1 MNSNLLI
8 AFGFFVM
15 ITLYV
20 LWHVRKMGRKV
31 QNLEKGSNLATLTE
45 DDVKEIAKE
54 QLNEQMPKIMKGIQS
69 LVQHSM
75 KPKPQGPP
83 GPPVQMQ
90 PGQMQP
96 GQMPPGQMPP
106 GQMPPTPHMMPPP
119 APRKIRPSP
128 PPQPKPPPA
137 PPSKPVP
144 PHPQPPRTP
153 PHPTPPQKPPP
164 VAKKDNK
171 RVLFKSTKKMEESK
185 DLDLD
190 DLSNKSNKSESLPDQ
205 SD

>member
-75 KPKPQGPP
+75 KPKPPGPP
-83 GPPVQMQ
+83 G
-90 PGQMQP
+90 
-96 GQMPPGQMPP
+96 PPGQMPP
-106 GQMPPTPHMMPPP
+106 GQMPPTPNMMPPP
-119 APRKIRPSP
+119 APRKVRPSP
-128 PPQPKPPPA
+128 PPQPKPPPPP

-144 PHPQPPRTP
+144 PQPQPPRTP
-153 PHPTPPQKPPP
+153 PHPAPPQKPPP

-190 DLSNKSNKSESLPDQ
+190 DLSKSESLPDQ

>member
-83 GPPVQMQ
+83 GPPVQM
-90 PGQMQP
+90 
-96 GQMPPGQMPP
+96 PPGPP
-106 GQMPPTPHMMPPP
+106 GQMPPTPHMMPPHMMPPP
-119 APRKIRPSP
+119 APRKVRPSP
-128 PPQPKPPPA
+128 PPQPRPPPPA
-137 PPSKPVP
+137 PPKPPVP
-144 PHPQPPRTP
+144 LPPQPKAPPKTP
-153 PHPTPPQKPPP
+153 PQAPQTQKPPP
-164 VAKKDNK
+164 VAKKEK

-190 DLSNKSNKSESLPDQ
+190 DLSKSESLPDQ